1 MTRFTLLAALLAWAG
16 LSPLAHAS
24 GVLPETSVVLV
35 DEADGEASINVQNT
49 DAQPTL
55 LYTTIQNLPED
66 PANLVTVTPPVAR
79 VEAGQ
84 SQLVRFV
91 LTSPTPLKTERLKRV
106 TFEGIPPANTSQSRV
121 QITVRQNLP
130 VILHPQGLK
139 PNNAPWTGLKW
150 SLHAGALSVTNP
162 SPYVV
167 RLSQQVTLL
176 PSQTP
181 LWLPHPYILPGEQL
195 NAARPPKR
203 TDASGV
209 STADSAAPLPDHASA
224 VRINPAT
231 TYGFAVQ
238 HYDAPLVASPAAGQ

>member
-1 MTRFTLLAALLAWAG
+1 MMRFSLSAALLACAA
-16 LSPLAHAS
+16 LSPIAHAS

-49 DAQPTL
+49 DTQPTL
-55 LYTTIQNLPED
+55 LYTTIQNVPED

-79 VEAGQ
+79 VEPGQ

-91 LTSPTPLKTERLKRV
+91 LTNPTPLKTERLKRV

-130 VILHPQGLK
+130 VILHPKGLK
-139 PNNAPWTGLKW
+139 VENAPWTGLKW
-150 SLHAGALSVTNP
+150 SLQDGALRVTNP

-167 RLSQQVTLL
+167 RLSQQVALL

-181 LWLPHPYILPGEQL
+181 LLLPHPYILPGEQL
-195 NAARPPKR
+195 KATPAPKR
-203 TDASGV
+203 PDASGT
-209 STADSAAPLPDHASA
+209 STTSPAAPLPAHASG
-224 VRINPAT
+224 VRLYPAT
-231 TYGFAVQ
+231 TYGFSVQ
-238 HYDAPLVASPAAGQ
+238 RYDAAIAAPSAAGQ